1 MHLEINECPLHP
13 EMPRGEKESS
23 QIQEKAFDQQMSE
36 TIPVSAGEASA
47 VLSQPGQ
54 GTGGDALAGA
64 ARS

>member
-1 MHLEINECPLHP
+1 MSAHSTLRCPGVKRKVLKFK
-13 EMPRGEKESS
+13 RK
-23 QIQEKAFDQQMSE
+23 QQMSE

-47 VLSQPGQ
+47 VLSQPGR